1 MTMKTLLIT
10 IALLL
15 TTLRSFAQSD
25 PYTTAMTDGL
35 TALKAM
41 NPKTPVTD
49 VLDIANR
56 FERIA
61 GAETTQWLP
70 RYYAGLTYSYLGY
83 MAPTAADKDKFL
95 DKAAEWSKQAAVL
108 SPKNDE
114 ICVLNAQIAQA
125 RLVVDPMNR
134 WQEYG
139 PAAQSELDKAVAI
152 NADNPRIY
160 VLQGSSLYYTPAQ
173 FGGGPKVA
181 CPLLTKAT
189 QKFATFKPASA
200 LSPTWGQTTIEPLMA
215 ECSK

>member
-1 MTMKTLLIT
+1 MKTLLIT
-10 IALLL
+10 LALFTGSL
-15 TTLRSFAQSD
+15 TTFAQSE
-25 PYTTAMTDGL
+25 PYTTAMTEGI
-35 TALKAM
+35 TALKAVG
-41 NPKTPVTD
+41 PKSAVTD
-49 VLDIANR
+49 MVAVANQ

-61 GAETTQWLP
+61 GAETTEWLP

-83 MAPTAADKDKFL
+83 MAPTATDKDKFL
-95 DKAAEWSKQAAVL
+95 DKADEWSKQAALL

-114 ICVLNAQIAQA
+114 LCVLNAQIAQA

-139 PAAQSELDKAVAI
+139 PVAQGELDKALAI

-160 VLQGSSLYYTPAQ
+160 VLQGSSLYYTPVQ

-181 CPLLTKAT
+181 CPILTKAT

-200 LSPTWGQTTIEPLMA
+200 LSPMWGQTTIEPLMA